1 MIKKMINYKHKMDR
15 IYKLKNLNNVDFK
28 YDINDCIEQLK
39 KIKLTYGR
47 HYVGIV
53 QYSGNVVVSKRIRWR
68 SDCVLGYGKTTLFE
82 NEFMFVID
90 KNEEI
95 SSCDKPRWVPFN
107 SDTSILI
114 SQRVLDSSFTENFI
128 NHERDVRQNVHE
140 VSYKHRV
147 QYIKKYKLNR
157 RRR

>member
-15 IYKLKNLNNVDFK
+15 IYKLKSPDNVEFK

-47 HYVGIV
+47 TYIGIM
-53 QYSGNVVVSKRIRWR
+53 QHSGNVVVSKKIRWR
-68 SDCVLGYGKTTLFE
+68 SECILGYEKTTLFE
-82 NEFMFVID
+82 NEFEFDIE

-95 SSCDKPRWVPFN
+95 LPYQKEYYIPFDN
-107 SDTSILI
+107 DTSISICSRLGYPP
-114 SQRVLDSSFTENFI
+114 FAENFI

-140 VSYKHRV
+140 VSYKRHL
-147 QYIKKYKLNR
+147 QHIKEYKLNR

>member
-1 MIKKMINYKHKMDR
+1 MINYKHKMDR
-15 IYKLKNLNNVDFK
+15 IYKLKSPNNIKFK

-53 QYSGNVVVSKRIRWR
+53 QHSGNVVVSKRIRWR
-68 SDCVLGYGKTTLFE
+68 NDCLLGYEKTTLFE
-82 NEFMFVID
+82 NEFAFVID

-95 SSCDKPRWVPFN
+95 LPYQKEYYKPFN
-107 SDTSILI
+107 DNDSISVSERLGYPP
-114 SQRVLDSSFTENFI
+114 FTENFI

-147 QYIKKYKLNR
+147 QHIKKYKLNR